1 MARILQ
7 TGRGPPWRR
16 RYDGGRIHPFA
27 FFPMRVAFVG
37 FGEVAAAFAKA
48 FVAADVEVSA
58 YDVLLEAPDGRAR
71 LTARAGA
78 MPIAFGTPG
87 DALRGARYVFST
99 VTTDVARAAARA
111 CRPHLS
117 PGQCW
122 IDLNAAEPAVKR
134 EIAAIIEPS
143 GAAFVEG
150 ALLGAVGVTG
160 ARTELLLGGAAGA
173 ETARELAAEVGLN
186 VRHYSDEVGRAS
198 TYKMLR
204 SVFSKGLEALLIEF
218 LVAGERAG
226 MRAELWAEVVELLGR
241 DRFEKV
247 ARNWVCSHAVAH
259 TRRWHEVVQVEKML
273 RDIGVE
279 PLMTSATESLFRRS
293 VALGMAA
300 TFTERPSAMD
310 PVIRFFDE
318 RLGAKEHESR

>member
-7 TGRGPPWRR
+7 TGRGPSSRR
-16 RYDGGRIHPFA
+16 RYDGGSIHPIA
-27 FFPMRVAFVG
+27 LFPMRVAFVG

-48 FVAADVEVSA
+48 FVAAGAEVSA
-58 YDVLLEAPDGRAR
+58 YDVLLDAPDGFRR
-71 LTARAGA
+71 LAPRAGDT
-78 MPIAFGTPG
+78 PVAFAALG
-87 DALRGARYVFST
+87 DALRGAGYVFST
-99 VTTDVARAAARA
+99 VTTDVAREAARS
-111 CRPHLS
+111 CVPHLS

-122 IDLNAAEPAVKR
+122 IDLNATEPAVKR
-134 EIAAIIEPS
+134 EIAAIIAPS

-150 ALLGAVGVTG
+150 ALLGAVGVSG

-173 ETARELAAEVGLN
+173 ETASVLAAEVGLN
-186 VRHYSDEVGRAS
+186 VRYYSDEIGRAS

-247 ARNWVCSHAVAH
+247 ATNWVCSHAVAH

-273 RDIGVE
+273 RDIGIE
-279 PLMTSATESLFRRS
+279 PLMTSATGSLFRRS
-293 VALGMAA
+293 VALDMAA
-300 TFTERPSAMD
+300 AFAERPSSME
-310 PVIRFFDE
+310 PVIRFFEE
-318 RLGAKEHESR
+318 RVGAKERESR